1 LVERTT
7 LPFRTVAART
17 GVSAA
22 TVSRHARKGGWTRP
36 GEAFGPEH
44 YSAEGRRLL
53 RRRAFA
59 ERLMAMAERCLDQVG
74 TDPRTTPAAVAKA
87 LRLARAAKEFD
98 ALDRPPKPAGE
109 RPRQGRGDAPPR
121 FRTRR

>member
-1 LVERTT
+1 VERTT

-44 YSAEGRRLL
+44 YSAEGRRIL

-87 LRLARAAKEFD
+87 LRLPRRQGVRRARPAAEAGRGTPAARA
-98 ALDRPPKPAGE
+98 G
-109 RPRQGRGDAPPR
+109 
-121 FRTRR
+121 

>member
-1 LVERTT
+1 MERTT

-36 GEAFGPEH
+36 GETFGPEH
-44 YSAEGRRLL
+44 YSAESRRIL

-59 ERLMAMAERCLDQVG
+59 ERLMAMAERCLD
-74 TDPRTTPAAVAKA
+74 
-87 LRLARAAKEFD
+87 
-98 ALDRPPKPAGE
+98 
-109 RPRQGRGDAPPR
+109 
-121 FRTRR
+121 